1 MPGMDGFELRK
12 WLRRHAPQPRAFAS
26 VSDPLGVA
34 IITTAGDIVSWHE
47 CWWTHNPVAAF
58 TSKIRGFR
66 PLTLNSRPF
75 SIYTEP

>member
-1 MPGMDGFELRK
+1 
-12 WLRRHAPQPRAFAS
+12 
-26 VSDPLGVA
+26 VA